1 MSNEDTYVSELN
13 KVIDGLRQELPRV
26 PGMIDGAAA
35 AAKIAIFWDQ
45 GYVEGKR
52 LEAYAKLDELQAQA
66 DQFVSACE
74 EECGMVVTV
83 KSLREAADAFEE
95 IDFSGLLG
103 DLDVAAMMG
112 SRGDWVSSNQ
122 QLYEAKIQPLEGKV
136 RELQTGLAS
145 LIAAERRCD
154 STLQSHIVGGLM
166 ATGGLILALAG
177 LVVAIATGWTGIGA
191 VIGLIIA
198 IASFIFALATFF
210 TLPDVTGEIR
220 AQADAIKRAA
230 SGIDET
236 NWPPAPQL
244 SAAGW

>member
-1 MSNEDTYVSELN
+1 
-13 KVIDGLRQELPRV
+13 
-26 PGMIDGAAA
+26 
-35 AAKIAIFWDQ
+35 
-45 GYVEGKR
+45 
-52 LEAYAKLDELQAQA
+52 
-66 DQFVSACE
+66 
-74 EECGMVVTV
+74 
-83 KSLREAADAFEE
+83 
-95 IDFSGLLG
+95 
-103 DLDVAAMMG
+103 
-112 SRGDWVSSNQ
+112 
-122 QLYEAKIQPLEGKV
+122 
-136 RELQTGLAS
+136 
-145 LIAAERRCD
+145 
-154 STLQSHIVGGLM
+154 M

-177 LVVAIATGWTGIGA
+177 LVVAIATVWTGIGA

>member
-13 KVIDGLRQELPRV
+13 RVIDGLRQELPRV

-74 EECGMVVTV
+74 EECGMVVTA

-95 IDFSGLLG
+95 IDFSSLLE

-112 SRGDWVSSNQ
+112 NRGDWVSSNQ
-122 QLYEAKIQPLEGKV
+122 QLYEAKIQPLEGP
-136 RELQTGLAS
+136 RTPDGSGLPD
-145 LIAAERRCD
+145 RRCATLRFNPSELHRRRPDGHGGPD
-154 STLQSHIVGGLM
+154 SCLGRPRGRHRYGLDRYRGSNRPDHRNCQFHIRLGHVLHPPGRDGRDQSAGRRYQEGSQQHRRDKLAPC
-166 ATGGLILALAG
+166 ATAVSSR
-177 LVVAIATGWTGIGA
+177 LVT
-191 VIGLIIA
+191 
-198 IASFIFALATFF
+198 
-210 TLPDVTGEIR
+210 
-220 AQADAIKRAA
+220 
-230 SGIDET
+230 
-236 NWPPAPQL
+236 
-244 SAAGW
+244 